1 MTFQPEKRS
10 QTKIDVI
17 TPCATRT
24 HLRSF
29 DQAKLF
35 DATMIVLNRPRV
47 ACPFDS
53 FEVAHL
59 NFSGRPPFNVAICG
73 NYLEHTNQAIPFEP
87 DYATI
92 VTNLDGADRT
102 QAPSVR
108 IDLAVRFQTSQP
120 QPVKRANQL
129 QVRKSRIPTVKDHAS
144 GLKATLLC
152 LFEHCREVVIL
163 GQRVLLLVK
172 DAVVTRHMTVA
183 ISPQKRNQVDA
194 RDHSMMFARPVAR
207 NQLHLP
213 SIRLVQSRVV
223 YDKDTLVQADLAL
236 GFRPQRRSVRLKPM
250 QKACESIM
258 GWGFLLFALHA
269 SRFCGAHRARR
280 GDQKVD
286 VVFVRAFRRIHSAFL
301 AHCSSTA

>member
-59 NFSGRPPFNVAICG
+59 NFIGRPPFNVAVCG

-102 QAPSVR
+102 QALSVR

-152 LFEHCREVVIL
+152 LFEHCFASLSIAEKWSFLVRE
-163 GQRVLLLVK
+163 
-172 DAVVTRHMTVA
+172 
-183 ISPQKRNQVDA
+183 S
-194 RDHSMMFARPVAR
+194 F
-207 NQLHLP
+207 
-213 SIRLVQSRVV
+213 
-223 YDKDTLVQADLAL
+223 
-236 GFRPQRRSVRLKPM
+236 
-250 QKACESIM
+250 
-258 GWGFLLFALHA
+258 FL
-269 SRFCGAHRARR
+269 SKMR
-280 GDQKVD
+280 
-286 VVFVRAFRRIHSAFL
+286 
-301 AHCSSTA
+301 